1 MSDSEATADRPYVLD
16 AKLMSE
22 LGIITAIN
30 DQVLHPLGLA
40 LYWDKDKNQLQGCFV
55 SPDGV
60 YEYPEDSPSIV
71 TKRERFAKFC
81 ECMKHVR
88 KVRSINNDTT
98 DVRPMVVN
106 IVADI
111 TRKNSK

>member
-1 MSDSEATADRPYVLD
+1 MSNPEATADRPYVLD

-60 YEYPEDSPSIV
+60 YEYPKDSPSIV
-71 TKRERFAKFC
+71 TKRARFKKFC
-81 ECMKHVR
+81 GCMDDVR
-88 KVRSINNDTT
+88 KVSSTINGTSDIRPVVMDVVTSI
-98 DVRPMVVN
+98 
-106 IVADI
+106 I
-111 TRKNSK
+111 KCNSK

>member
-1 MSDSEATADRPYVLD
+1 MHNSNKNNDETYVLD
-16 AKLMSE
+16 AQLMSE

-30 DQVLHPLGLA
+30 DQVLHPIGLT

-60 YEYPEDSPSIV
+60 YEYPEDSSSIV
-71 TKRERFAKFC
+71 TKRTRFAKFC
-81 ECMKHVR
+81 ECMRHVR

>member
-1 MSDSEATADRPYVLD
+1 MHNSNKNNDETYVLD
-16 AKLMSE
+16 AQLMSE

-30 DQVLHPLGLA
+30 DQVLHPIGLA

-60 YEYPEDSPSIV
+60 YEYPEDSSSIV
-71 TKRERFAKFC
+71 TKRTRFAKFC

>member
-1 MSDSEATADRPYVLD
+1 MHNSNKNNDETYVLD
-16 AKLMSE
+16 AQLMSE

-60 YEYPEDSPSIV
+60 YEYPEDSSSIV
-71 TKRERFAKFC
+71 TKRTRFAKFC

-88 KVRSINNDTT
+88 KVRSINNDTA

>member
-16 AKLMSE
+16 SKLMSE

-55 SPDGV
+55 SPDDV
-60 YEYPEDSPSIV
+60 YEYPKDSSSIA
-71 TKRERFAKFC
+71 TKRTRFAKFC

-98 DVRPMVVN
+98 DVRPMVAT
-106 IVADI
+106 IVTDI
-111 TRKNSK
+111 IRKNPK

>member
-1 MSDSEATADRPYVLD
+1 MHNSNKNNDETYVLD
-16 AKLMSE
+16 AQLMSE
-22 LGIITAIN
+22 LGITTAIN
-30 DQVLHPLGLA
+30 DQVLHPIGLA

-60 YEYPEDSPSIV
+60 YEYPEDSSSIV
-71 TKRERFAKFC
+71 TKRTRFAKFC
-81 ECMKHVR
+81 ECVKHVR

>member
-16 AKLMSE
+16 TKLMSE

-60 YEYPEDSPSIV
+60 YEYPKDSPSIV
-71 TKRERFAKFC
+71 TKRARFKKFC
-81 ECMKHVR
+81 RCMDSMR
-88 KVRSINNDTT
+88 KIRSTINDTSDICPEIM
-98 DVRPMVVN
+98 DVVTSIIRH
-106 IVADI
+106 
-111 TRKNSK
+111 NSK

>member
-1 MSDSEATADRPYVLD
+1 MHNSNKNNDETYVLD
-16 AKLMSE
+16 AQLMSD
-22 LGIITAIN
+22 LGIIAAIN
-30 DQVLHPLGLA
+30 DQVLHPIGLA

-60 YEYPEDSPSIV
+60 YEYPEDSSSIV
-71 TKRERFAKFC
+71 TKRTRFAKFC

-98 DVRPMVVN
+98 DVRPMVAN

>member
-1 MSDSEATADRPYVLD
+1 MSNPETTADRPYVLD

-60 YEYPEDSPSIV
+60 YEYPKDSPSIV
-71 TKRERFAKFC
+71 TKRARY
-81 ECMKHVR
+81 R
-88 KVRSINNDTT
+88 KVGRTKKKARSERDRGKGRSTITT
-98 DVRPMVVN
+98 KTNAERRD
-106 IVADI
+106 
-111 TRKNSK
+111 

>member
-1 MSDSEATADRPYVLD
+1 MHNSNKNNDETYVLD

-40 LYWDKDKNQLQGCFV
+40 LYWDKDENQLQGCFV

-60 YEYPEDSPSIV
+60 YEYPEDSSSIA
-71 TKRERFAKFC
+71 TKRARFAKFC
-81 ECMKHVR
+81 DCMNHVR
-88 KVRSINNDTT
+88 KVKAINNAT
-98 DVRPMVVN
+98 DVRPMVAT
-106 IVADI
+106 IVTDI
-111 TRKNSK
+111 TQKNSK

>member
-1 MSDSEATADRPYVLD
+1 MNDSEATADRPYVLD

-60 YEYPEDSPSIV
+60 YEYPKDSPSIV
-71 TKRERFAKFC
+71 TKRGRFKKFC
-81 ECMKHVR
+81 GCMDSMR
-88 KVRSINNDTT
+88 KIRSTINDTSDIRPEVM
-98 DVRPMVVN
+98 DV
-106 IVADI
+106 I
-111 TRKNSK
+111 TSIIRHNSK

>member
-1 MSDSEATADRPYVLD
+1 MHNSNKNNDETYVLD
-16 AKLMSE
+16 AQLMSE

-30 DQVLHPLGLA
+30 DQVLHPIGLA

-60 YEYPEDSPSIV
+60 YEYPEDSSSIA
-71 TKRERFAKFC
+71 TKRTRFAKFC